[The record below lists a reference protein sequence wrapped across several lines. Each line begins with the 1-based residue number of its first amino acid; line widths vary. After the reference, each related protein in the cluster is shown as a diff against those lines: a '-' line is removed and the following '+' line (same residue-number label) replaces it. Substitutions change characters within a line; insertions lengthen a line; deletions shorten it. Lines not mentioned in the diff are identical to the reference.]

1 MKDTDRIL
9 AIINERLEQRDKE
22 YEAENDM
29 VQKLCIMEAKT
40 ELMNLKLEVLM
51 IDINR
56 YTPHA
61 TLTHNTDPGDEQRVG
76 IDL

>member
-9 AIINERLEQRDKE
+9 AIIDGRLEKRSKE
-22 YEAENDM
+22 YEAEKEVVNR
-29 VQKLCIMEAKT
+29 LCIMEAKG
-40 ELMNLKLEVLM
+40 ELMDLKLEMLKM
-51 IDINR
+51 DIER

-61 TLTHNTDPGDEQRVG
+61 TFIHNTDPGDEQRVG